1 MTASEPS
8 CEQPA
13 DNDAPLLTAAL
24 NHAWAWYDGTAN
36 RGIQVINYY
45 LVVNAI
51 LFAAYTSAINTKNYG
66 LAVVLALAALGI
78 TAVAATLT
86 QIIENAAELA
96 LPALDKLQDR
106 LADRLDIN
114 EIHMAGFQ
122 RAKATRI
129 IAAVYITFGGAA
141 LFDIG
146 ALVYAATH

>member
-1 MTASEPS
+1 MTVSEPPG
-8 CEQPA
+8 EQPA
-13 DNDAPLLTAAL
+13 DNDTPLLTAAL

-45 LVVNAI
+45 LVGNAI
-51 LFAAYTSAINTKNYG
+51 LFAAYTSAINANNYG
-66 LAVVLALAALGI
+66 IAVALALGALGL
-78 TAVAATLT
+78 TAVSATIA

-106 LADRLDIN
+106 LAGRLDIN
-114 EIHMAGFQ
+114 EIRTARMQ
-122 RAKATRI
+122 RAQATRI
-129 IAAVYITFGGAA
+129 TVTVFITFGGAA